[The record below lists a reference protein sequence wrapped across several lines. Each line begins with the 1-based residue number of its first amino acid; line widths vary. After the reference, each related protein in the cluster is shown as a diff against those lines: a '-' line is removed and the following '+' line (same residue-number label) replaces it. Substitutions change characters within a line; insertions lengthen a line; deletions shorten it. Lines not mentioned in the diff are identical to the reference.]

1 MKRQFFNEN
10 DINLCDF
17 ADLCSQ
23 KVSKTNYPFCSNIK
37 KKVVIYNGEQI
48 RSIINSS
55 KSFELKSELHHCLKE
70 GPGVL
75 IIQQAFL
82 QKKTIDKATE
92 IFLGIIKKEKGNAI
106 HHGDHFARPGQ
117 NERLW
122 NSLQKLCEIDPKTF
136 ISYYENPILLFLSEA
151 WLGPFFQITS
161 QVNIVKPGA
170 NAQEPHRDYHLG
182 FQENSLVSK
191 FPISSQILSQFLTL
205 QGAIAHT
212 DMGISS
218 GPTIILPFSQQY
230 TLGYMAWRNSKF
242 KDYFKKNAI
251 QIPMKKGDAMFL
263 NPALFHAA
271 GKNSESKDR
280 IANLIQVSSAFGKAL
295 ESVDRTKITKL
306 IYPILLEKKK
316 RNLLGCKESQTI
328 GASVADGYPFP
339 TNLDLNPPSKDY
351 TPLNMQLLLEKA
363 LSENWAVE
371 KFNLTI
377 ERAEKQRIP

>member
-1 MKRQFFNEN
+1 MERQFFNEN
-10 DINLCDF
+10 DINLYEF

-23 KVSKTNYPFCSNIK
+23 KVSKTNYPFCTSIE
-37 KKVVIYNGEQI
+37 KKVVIYKGKQI

-75 IIQQAFL
+75 IIRQAFL
-82 QKKTIDKATE
+82 QKRTIDIATE

-136 ISYYENPILLFLSEA
+136 ISYYENPILRFLSEA

-182 FQENSLVSK
+182 FQENSFVSK

-212 DMGISS
+212 DMGIQS
-218 GPTIILPFSQQY
+218 GPTMILPFSQQY
-230 TLGYMAWRNSKF
+230 TLGYMAWRDSKF
-242 KDYFKKNAI
+242 KDYFKTNAI

-263 NPALFHAA
+263 SPALFHAA
-271 GKNSESKDR
+271 GKNTESKDR

-316 RNLLGCKESQTI
+316 RNLLGCNESQAI

-339 TNLDLNPPSKDY
+339 TNLDLNPPYEDS

-363 LSENWAVE
+363 LSENWPVE
-371 KFNLTI
+371 KFDLTI
-377 ERAEKQRIP
+377 DKAEKQRIP

>member
-1 MKRQFFNEN
+1 MKRQFFNDN
-10 DINLCDF
+10 DINIFEF

-23 KVSKTNYPFCSNIK
+23 KVSKTNYPFCSFIE
-37 KKVVIYNGEQI
+37 KKVVIYKGEKI
-48 RSIINSS
+48 RSMINSS
-55 KSFELKSELHHCLKE
+55 KSFELKSELHNCLKE

-75 IIQQAFL
+75 IIQNAFPE
-82 QKKTIDKATE
+82 KKIIDRATE
-92 IFLGIIKKEKGNAI
+92 IFLGIIKKEKETAK
-106 HHGDHFARPGQ
+106 HHGDHFAIPGE

-122 NSLQKLCEIDPKTF
+122 NSLQKLCEIDPKAF
-136 ISYYENPILLFLSEA
+136 ISYYENPVLRFVSEA
-151 WLGPFFQITS
+151 WLGPFFQMTS

-170 NAQEPHRDYHLG
+170 NEQEPHRDYHLG

-205 QGAIAHT
+205 QGAIAHS
-212 DMGISS
+212 DMGIPS
-218 GPTIILPFSQQY
+218 GPTMILPFSQQY

-251 QIPMKKGDAMFL
+251 QIPMKKGDTMFL

-271 GKNSESKDR
+271 GKNTESKDR

-316 RNLLGCKESQTI
+316 KDLLSFNKSQTI
-328 GASVADGYPFP
+328 GTSVADGYPFP
-339 TNLDLNPPSKDY
+339 TNLDLNPPYEDS

-363 LSENWAVE
+363 LSETWPVE
-371 KFNLTI
+371 KFNVTI
-377 ERAEKQRIP
+377 EKAVKQRIP

>member
-1 MKRQFFNEN
+1 MKRQFFNDN
-10 DINLCDF
+10 DINISEF

-23 KVSKTNYPFCSNIK
+23 KVSKTNYPFCSFIE
-37 KKVVIYNGEQI
+37 KKVVIYKGEKI
-48 RSIINSS
+48 RSMINSS
-55 KSFELKSELHHCLKE
+55 KSFKLKSELHNCLKE

-75 IIQQAFL
+75 IIQNAFPE
-82 QKKTIDKATE
+82 KKIIDRATK
-92 IFLGIIKKEKGNAI
+92 IFLGIIKKEKETAK
-106 HHGDHFARPGQ
+106 HHGDHFAISGE

-122 NSLQKLCEIDPKTF
+122 NSLQKLCEIDPKAF
-136 ISYYENPILLFLSEA
+136 ISYYENPVLRFVSEA
-151 WLGPFFQITS
+151 WLGPFFQMTS

-170 NAQEPHRDYHLG
+170 NEQEPHRDYHLG

-205 QGAIAHT
+205 QGAIAHS
-212 DMGISS
+212 DMGIPS
-218 GPTIILPFSQQY
+218 GPTMILPFSQQY

-251 QIPMKKGDAMFL
+251 QIPMKKGDTMFL

-271 GKNSESKDR
+271 GKNTESKDR

-316 RNLLGCKESQTI
+316 KDLLSFNKSQTI
-328 GASVADGYPFP
+328 GTSVADGYPFP
-339 TNLDLNPPSKDY
+339 TNLDLNPPYEDS

-363 LSENWAVE
+363 LSETWPVE
-371 KFNLTI
+371 KFNVTI
-377 ERAEKQRIP
+377 EKAVKQRIP